1 MHPYGV
7 SALGPYSFSYFR
19 LLFFV
24 SPHMLMVGNLCSYP
38 CCLATFSNTFHGFN
52 NCQLLALV
60 QLLTVLQP
68 ASLILLAFPAWFP
81 DACCS
86 PCHSLLLHS
95 RQEEGE
101 RGKGRASTFIHISLA
116 GIFLWLLLGLE
127 KWPFELFESLQ

>member
-86 PCHSLLLHS
+86 PCHSLLLHLDKK
-95 RQEEGE
+95 REKGE
-101 RGKGRASTFIHISLA
+101 RA
-116 GIFLWLLLGLE
+116 GLRLSFTSHWLEFSCG
-127 KWPFELFESLQ
+127 FC